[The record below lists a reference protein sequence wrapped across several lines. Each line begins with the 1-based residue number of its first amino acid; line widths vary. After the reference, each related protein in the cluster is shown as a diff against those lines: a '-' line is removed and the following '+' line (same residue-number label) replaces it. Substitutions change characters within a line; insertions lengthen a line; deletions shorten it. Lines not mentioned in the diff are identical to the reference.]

1 MSNDQNTHI
10 ADELVLEDLPLGKLP
25 HEPVVNSK
33 STSANLP
40 AVVSVVTAEAVDD
53 CLDDEALASLQADL
67 EADDKKVPGTSST
80 VPSIGKFDYTVL
92 SQAAAKAAQTAA
104 ARIHDRRTNNMLET
118 GADLLKVKPL
128 LGHGNF
134 TSWIEAEFG
143 WSERSAQ
150 NFMKAAEFTSKNET
164 VAVLP
169 PSSIYRLAAKNV
181 PESAVKGVTALI
193 KAGRQPSIDE
203 VIDMISEAKVAER
216 DAKAAE
222 RIAKGLKPAPSRA
235 ETFDKFLK
243 QKRADKRVQEKQA
256 AKVEER
262 KQAGSE
268 ALDMLKKSLGLSLFE
283 FRLLY
288 IKSAEQFDVLIRM
301 P

>member
-1 MSNDQNTHI
+1 MSYDQNTHI
-10 ADELVLEDLPLGKLP
+10 ADELVLEDLPLGELP
-25 HEPVVNSK
+25 PEPVVNSK
-33 STSANLP
+33 PAYANLP
-40 AVVSVVTAEAVDD
+40 AVVFVLTAEAVDGG
-53 CLDDEALASLQADL
+53 LDDEALAGLQADL
-67 EADDKKVPGTSST
+67 EADDKKAPGASPT

-104 ARIHDRRTNNMLET
+104 ARIHDRHTNSMLET

-128 LGHGNF
+128 LGHGHF
-134 TSWIEAEFG
+134 ISSIEAEFD

-150 NFMKAAEFTSKNET
+150 IFMKAAELTSKNET

-181 PESAVKGVTALI
+181 PESAVTGVTALI

-222 RIAKGLKPAPSRA
+222 RIAKQPASSRA
-235 ETFDKFLK
+235 EAFDKFLK

-262 KQAGSE
+262 KQTCRD
-268 ALDMLKKSLGLSLFE
+268 ALAMLKNNLGLSLFE

-288 IKSAEQFDVLIRM
+288 IKSAEQFDVLIRL